1 MEPMELKNPVFSLSE
16 RELLNMEQRFKEK
29 LEIGAA
35 RRQELFG
42 VFEETLTAEERFALQ
57 FLYAYMPL
65 NDMADY
71 DGALFLSHVRRALE
85 TRKQTGWGIRIPD
98 SVFLHFV
105 LPYRVNNENIEDYR
119 GVIYEELGPRVQGMT
134 MEEAILE
141 ANYWC
146 HEKATYIGSDSRT
159 LSPLGMIR
167 NARGRCGE
175 ESTLCVSALRSIG
188 IPARQCY
195 TPRWA
200 HCDDNHA
207 WVEAWAGGKWHYIGA
222 CEPEARLDQG
232 WFSGPARRAMLV
244 HSRVPA
250 QYAGPE
256 DITYSDK
263 WHTEINLLD
272 NYAPTRTITVSVKDS
287 GGAAVPGATVQYLL
301 YNYAELFPLAQ
312 LETGAQGESSFK
324 TGYGELFIR
333 AVQGGQWGHTK
344 ITVAEADRF
353 EIVLDQKGQP
363 QEAEDFIMVPPPE
376 TPVPEL
382 EPLTE
387 AALERHAARVAEG
400 AAIRAAYE
408 AGFMN
413 EAEAAELA
421 RGLKLPADRVWSV
434 LEKARGNSRE
444 IAAFLAERSPEQ
456 GEWPLKLLE
465 VLNDKDLTDIGK
477 AVLNDHL
484 DGALVFLP
492 AGEQAKQDEQAEQDE
507 QDEQEEQDEQDGEIF
522 SSYILP
528 PRVYYEMLTPYR
540 KAIQSAFTAEEAA
553 EIRKA
558 PSRLVEF
565 FNQEWEIRDDLTH
578 LRGKAAPGGTFALK
592 KGDSVSID
600 LCFVAVCRSLGIPAR
615 LHPSELYPQYKDE
628 SGWHNAEFAGHP
640 RALASSKQETR
651 ETGTLRFVQES
662 GPEAS
667 YIENFTIARL
677 ENGIYKT
684 LIYPDAKKDFFD
696 EPLEVDAGQYRMMT
710 GIRLK
715 EGTVYGRLAYFEIRP
730 HRETVVPITF
740 HQPEL
745 AIPVLGQVDP
755 AAGFTLGF
763 EKADTVRFGA
773 QAADKGVLVAFL
785 EPGREPT
792 QHLLREAAELA
803 EAFDAAGAP
812 LLLAVG
818 GEERKAL
825 SLPELQAAHPNLPS
839 MASFVCDPAGAAL
852 QAFAK
857 AVPLAGS
864 GYPHLFV
871 LDRECRIRYRESGYK
886 PGSGKEALGIL
897 TGLIGIP
904 SA

>member
-1 MEPMELKNPVFSLSE
+1 MELKTPVFSLSE
-16 RELLNMEQRFKEK
+16 QELLNMEQRFKEK
-29 LEIGAA
+29 LDIGSA

-42 VFEETLTAEERFALQ
+42 VFDEPLTAEERFSLQ

-71 DGALFLSHVRRALE
+71 SGELFLSHVRQALA
-85 TRKQTGWGIRIPD
+85 TRRQMEWGSRIPD

-119 GVIYEELGPRVQGMT
+119 RVIHEELGPRVQGLT

-146 HEKATYIGSDSRT
+146 HEKATYIGSDLRT
-159 LSPLGMIR
+159 LSPIGMIR
-167 NARGRCGE
+167 SARGRCGE

-207 WVEAWAGGKWHYIGA
+207 WVEAWADGKWHYIGA

-250 QYAGPE
+250 QYTGPE

-272 NYAPTRTITVSVKDS
+272 NYAPARTITVSVRDS
-287 GGAAVPGATVQYLL
+287 SGAAVSGATVQFLL
-301 YNYAELFPLAQ
+301 YNYAELYPLAQ
-312 LETGAQGESSFK
+312 LETDTQGEVSFK
-324 TGYGELFIR
+324 TGYGELFVR
-333 AVQGGQWGHTK
+333 AAHKDRWGQCQLTA
-344 ITVAEADRF
+344 AEAKRL
-353 EIVLDQKGQP
+353 EIMLSQTGQP
-363 QEAEDFIMVPPPE
+363 QASEDFIMVPPPE
-376 TPVPEL
+376 IPDPEL
-382 EPLTE
+382 APLTE
-387 AALERHAARVAEG
+387 EALERHAARVAEG

-408 AGFMN
+408 ATFISEP
-413 EAEAAELA
+413 EAVELA
-421 RGLKLPADRVWSV
+421 RGLKLPEDRVWAV
-434 LEKARGNSRE
+434 LEKARGNSQD
-444 IAAFLAERSPEQ
+444 IAAFLKEQSPIH
-456 GEWPLKLLE
+456 GEWALKLLE
-465 VLNDKDLTDIGK
+465 ALNDKDLIDTGRE
-477 AVLNDHL
+477 VLVDHL
-484 DGALVFLP
+484 EGAMPLL
-492 AGEQAKQDEQAEQDE
+492 GG
-507 QDEQEEQDEQDGEIF
+507 QEEEVF
-522 SSYILP
+522 SRYILR

-540 KAIQSAFTAEEAA
+540 KAIQAAFTAEEAA
-553 EIRKA
+553 EFRED

-565 FNQEWEIRDDLTH
+565 LNQEWEIRDDLTH

-592 KGDSVSID
+592 KGDSGSID

-615 LHPSELYPQYKDE
+615 LHPSELYPQYKAE
-628 SGWHNAEFAGHP
+628 SGWQVAEFEGHP
-640 RALASSKQETR
+640 RTIASSKQDTR
-651 ETGTLRFVQES
+651 ETGTLCLISESES

-667 YIENFTIARL
+667 YNENFTLARL

-684 LIYPDAKKDFFD
+684 LIYPHAKKDFA
-696 EPLEVDAGQYRMMT
+696 EPLEVEAGEYRLTT

-715 EGTVYGRLAYFEIRP
+715 EGTVYGRFAYFELQPGKEI
-730 HRETVVPITF
+730 TVPITF
-740 HQPEL
+740 HQPEQ

-755 AAGFTLGF
+755 AAGFTAGNEGAGIIRLG
-763 EKADTVRFGA
+763 D
-773 QAADKGVLVAFL
+773 QAADKGAVVAFVD
-785 EPGREPT
+785 PSREPSK
-792 QHLLREAAELA
+792 HLLRESAELA

-812 LLLAVG
+812 LLFVTGGLDMAALA
-818 GEERKAL
+818 
-825 SLPELQAAHPNLPS
+825 ELEAAHPGLPS
-839 MASFVCDPAGAAL
+839 IAGFVLDPAGESL

-857 AVPLAGS
+857 AAPLGGS
-864 GYPHLFV
+864 GYPYLYV
-871 LDRECRIRYRESGYK
+871 LDHGCRIRYQESGYK

-897 TGLIGIP
+897 TGIQ
-904 SA
+904 SN